1 MPLPRGENDYS
12 TTPIAEEVLQ
22 LILESFNGNITM
34 HLSSYNNMKRFI
46 SKYITSKEESPL
58 KIADIGS
65 QDVDLVGNYR
75 SLFTSPLWQYCGVD
89 MSAGANV
96 DIVLHDPY
104 HWAELDSNTFD
115 IVISGQALEHIEFF
129 WLAMLEIQRILKP
142 GGICC
147 LIAPSSGPEHRYPV
161 DCWRFYPDGFRALA
175 KYANLQV
182 LEVYVQWDSEFYPDR
197 DAVWNDCVLIAKKP
211 EPEPVG
217 WLGALKR
224 LIKSRDA
231 DHYKITN

>member
-1 MPLPRGENDYS
+1 MGD
-12 TTPIAEEVLQ
+12 Q
-22 LILESFNGNITM
+22 LILDSVNGNISM

-46 SKYITSKEESPL
+46 SEYMASKEDSPL

-75 SLFTSPLWQYCGVD
+75 SLFTSPSWQYFGVD

-104 HWAELDSNTFD
+104 HWKELASNTFD
-115 IVISGQALEHIEFF
+115 VVISGQALEHIEFF
-129 WLAMLEIQRILKP
+129 WLAIMEIQRILKP

-175 KYANLQV
+175 RYAKLQV
-182 LEVYVQWDSEFYPDR
+182 LEVYVQWDSELYPDR
-197 DAVWNDCVLIAKKP
+197 DAVWNDCVLIARKP
-211 EPEPVG
+211 ESELGG
-217 WLGALKR
+217 WYGELKKF
-224 LIKSRDA
+224 IMSRFTS
-231 DHYKITN
+231 H